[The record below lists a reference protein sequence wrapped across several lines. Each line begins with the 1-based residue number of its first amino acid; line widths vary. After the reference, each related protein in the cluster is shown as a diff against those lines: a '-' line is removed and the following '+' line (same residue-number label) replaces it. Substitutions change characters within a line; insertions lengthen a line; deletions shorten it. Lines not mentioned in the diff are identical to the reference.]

1 MSRVSSK
8 MRPGLAAAVAA
19 VLAFPTIAAAQNF
32 TAIVPLELSIR
43 AGPGPGYPIVAVLPA
58 NAAIT
63 VIGCLDG
70 LSWCDV
76 AYGQVRGWAYADYV
90 VYQGVPIPQVAQAP
104 PPVVVFNAEDYWTTN
119 YRDRPFFAERDRWL
133 GGAAGAAGGAVVGA
147 LVFGPIGAAVGAAVG
162 GAAGAGAGEL
172 ITPPADVVAYV
183 VAQQPQP
190 VLLQGEVVVGAI
202 VPQAVALQPVP
213 NQPYT
218 YAYINGQWVLIA
230 PDTRQILYI
239 IR

>member
-1 MSRVSSK
+1 MSRFPNKSW
-8 MRPGLAAAVAA
+8 PGLAAAVAA
-19 VLAFPTIAAAQNF
+19 ALTFPTIAGAQNF
-32 TAIVPLELSIR
+32 TAVVPLELSIR

-58 NAAIT
+58 NASIT
-63 VIGCLDG
+63 VIGCIDG

-76 AYGQVRGWAYADYV
+76 AYGQIRGWACADYV
-90 VYQGVPIPQVAQAP
+90 VYQGLPIPQVIQAP

-172 ITPPADVVAYV
+172 VTPPEDVVAYV
-183 VAQQPQP
+183 AAQQPQP
-190 VLLQGEVVVGAI
+190 VFLQGEVVVGAI
-202 VPQAVALQPVP
+202 VPPVVALQPVP

-218 YAYINGQWVLIA
+218 YAYINGQWVLVA